1 MTAMAVVLGVLG
13 MKGGTMPSNGED
25 LSGDKKMSKDSN
37 NDNDGGSGGGVWD
50 KRGHN
55 AEQWRRFGYAIY

>member
-1 MTAMAVVLGVLG
+1 
-13 MKGGTMPSNGED
+13 MPSNGED
-25 LSGDKKMSKDSN
+25 LSGDNKMSKDSD

-55 AEQWRRFGYAIY
+55 AKQWRRFGYAIY